1 MKLREQSA
9 QLEALNKDLA
19 EENAQIVALLTT
31 KSPYSPAHN
40 LLGIPGSKPEKDDN
54 VHQQAIMMSHMTT

>member
-19 EENAQIVALLTT
+19 EENAHIVAFLTA

-40 LLGIPGSKPEKDDN
+40 LLGIPSKQDKEDGN
-54 VHQQAIMMSHMTT
+54 MQQQPMMMPHMT